1 VELLRW
7 YDTERPMSETEELA
21 RLDALIEAELA
32 IARAEGAYIPEEWA
46 DLFRLGY
53 DSALRHVLRTAA
65 ENSEK
70 EK

>member
-1 VELLRW
+1 
-7 YDTERPMSETEELA
+7 MSETEELA
-21 RLDALIEAELA
+21 RLNALIESELA

-46 DLFRLGY
+46 NLFRLGY
-53 DSALRHVLRTAA
+53 NSALRYVVKTAA

>member
-1 VELLRW
+1 
-7 YDTERPMSETEELA
+7 MNETAELA
-21 RLDALIEAELA
+21 RLTVLIEAELA

-46 DLFRLGY
+46 DLFRLDY
-53 DSALRHVLRTAA
+53 NSALCYVMKRAA

>member
-1 VELLRW
+1 M
-7 YDTERPMSETEELA
+7 TETEELA
-21 RLDALIEAELA
+21 RLNDLIEAELA

-53 DSALRHVLRTAA
+53 NSALRYVMRTVAA
-65 ENSEK
+65 NSEK